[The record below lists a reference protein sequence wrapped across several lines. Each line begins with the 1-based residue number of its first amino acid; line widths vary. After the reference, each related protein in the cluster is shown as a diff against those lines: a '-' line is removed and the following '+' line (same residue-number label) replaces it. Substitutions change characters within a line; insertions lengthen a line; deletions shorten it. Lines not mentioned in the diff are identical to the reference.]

1 VRALT
6 KAEADSAGKTA
17 KAEKI
22 LLAAIRDSDRRVRTE
37 AIRAIGTY
45 SDSAAVAA
53 MTAAKDSPD
62 SWISVSAA
70 EGLARLNPPPSAGA
84 GRQGGAGGRG
94 RTPPPP
100 VTRPLS
106 DYKAIVER
114 WVVPDYNGAPRP
126 TARWETVRGSIE
138 IELYPGD
145 APLAVDDFVKTM
157 ESGTLVGTAFTRVVP
172 DFVAQEET
180 IPGGHR
186 LRDEVSRHGL
196 TRANLAWATGGL
208 DTGTPG
214 YTLANAVQ
222 PHNEGDFTALGRV
235 IKGMDVVDRIQL
247 NDKITAARILIV
259 R

>member
-1 VRALT
+1 
-6 KAEADSAGKTA
+6 
-17 KAEKI
+17 
-22 LLAAIRDSDRRVRTE
+22 
-37 AIRAIGTY
+37 
-45 SDSAAVAA
+45 DSAAVAA

-84 GRQGGAGGRG
+84 GRQGGAGGPG

-145 APLAVDDFVKTM
+145 VPLGVD
-157 ESGTLVGTAFTRVVP
+157 
-172 DFVAQEET
+172 
-180 IPGGHR
+180 
-186 LRDEVSRHGL
+186 
-196 TRANLAWATGGL
+196 
-208 DTGTPG
+208 
-214 YTLANAVQ
+214 
-222 PHNEGDFTALGRV
+222 
-235 IKGMDVVDRIQL
+235 
-247 NDKITAARILIV
+247 
-259 R
+259 